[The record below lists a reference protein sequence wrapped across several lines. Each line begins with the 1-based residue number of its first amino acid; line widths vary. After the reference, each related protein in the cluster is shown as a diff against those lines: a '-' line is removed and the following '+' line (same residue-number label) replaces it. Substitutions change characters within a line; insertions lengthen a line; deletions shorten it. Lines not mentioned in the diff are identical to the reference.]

1 MDGVNLK
8 RDKLTVGDVLKNALR
23 SRCWLKYAI
32 ALATPLILMLLLLAV
47 CQRNLFNF
55 TPLWSDE
62 LGYWHETNTAVNRG
76 LFSNNSGYFSYLEIP
91 TNLLFYGAHGIFII
105 IPYYLI
111 GIVLGWTTYTPL
123 IANIIFMTAAMLL
136 FARITRNTRHT
147 AILAVLLLFF
157 NYFLMYYITAMSETL
172 HYACCIVIIA
182 LVSRCFTDTSHK
194 KRYMI
199 LLFIAVTIASF
210 IRINNVV
217 FYLPMMLMV
226 KLTNL
231 LPT

>member
-1 MDGVNLK
+1 
-8 RDKLTVGDVLKNALR
+8 
-23 SRCWLKYAI
+23 
-32 ALATPLILMLLLLAV
+32 
-47 CQRNLFNF
+47 
-55 TPLWSDE
+55 
-62 LGYWHETNTAVNRG
+62 
-76 LFSNNSGYFSYLEIP
+76 
-91 TNLLFYGAHGIFII
+91 
-105 IPYYLI
+105 
-111 GIVLGWTTYTPL
+111 
-123 IANIIFMTAAMLL
+123 
-136 FARITRNTRHT
+136 
-147 AILAVLLLFF
+147 
-157 NYFLMYYITAMSETL
+157 MSETL